1 MLEPEGD
8 VLGDRA
14 PGEKREI
21 LEHEGDRV
29 ERVLRRRTLDRDRAG
44 GRPQEAAD
52 DRQKRALAAARRAD
66 DDRDLVT
73 GDLERDVV
81 EDWRPAE
88 VVAHPFDEEAH
99 RQPSGGTNEVSTM
112 SFTPKPLSTMPFDW

>member
-1 MLEPEGD
+1 MIGLSEFSGGAPSIATVPAVGRKRPPMID
-8 VLGDRA
+8 RSVL
-14 PGEKREI
+14 
-21 LEHEGDRV
+21 L
-29 ERVLRRRTLDRDRAG
+29 
-44 GRPQEAAD
+44 PQPD
-52 DRQKRALAAARRAD
+52 GPD
-66 DDRDLVT
+66 DDRDLVA

-81 EDWRPAE
+81 EDGRPAE

>member
-1 MLEPEGD
+1 MIGLSEF
-8 VLGDRA
+8 
-14 PGEKREI
+14 
-21 LEHEGDRV
+21 
-29 ERVLRRRTLDRDRAG
+29 AG
-44 GRPQEAAD
+44 GAPSIATVPAVGRKQAAD
-52 DRQKRALAAARRAD
+52 DRQKRALAAARWAD
-66 DDRDLVT
+66 DDRDLVA

-81 EDWRPAE
+81 EDAEAAE

>member
-8 VLGDRA
+8 VVADRA
-14 PGEKREI
+14 PGKEGEI

-52 DRQKRALAAARRAD
+52 DRQKRALAAARWAD
-66 DDRDLVT
+66 DDR
-73 GDLERDVV
+73 DLERDVV
-81 EDWRPAE
+81 EHGRPAE

-112 SFTPKPLSTMPFDW
+112 SFTVKPSSTMPFD